1 MKYGASPV
9 GDTTILG
16 RAQPLIARPITYAL
30 GRGCVKTQN
39 AILLDAPISISNRKK
54 EKHRTCAVE
63 FAVHQ
68 RLFSV
73 LEIFHTA
80 SVESSLN
87 WAGRPSGEPET

>member
-1 MKYGASPV
+1 MPGYDSQLSENYE
-9 GDTTILG
+9 I
-16 RAQPLIARPITYAL
+16 
-30 GRGCVKTQN
+30 N
-39 AILLDAPISISNRKK
+39 S
-54 EKHRTCAVE
+54 
-63 FAVHQ
+63 AVHQ